1 MFKHDYLIPNKQL
14 KAAIIYRG
22 PSLIDNKPIVA
33 VATYSKRNRKTGGM
47 IQTYILVD
55 GLDPRVANKNGAD
68 HSICGNC
75 PFRGTPHGEPDK
87 ALAKDRRCYV
97 RIDQGP
103 LNVYKSIQR
112 GVYPFIRGHAAIA
125 ALGRGR
131 MIRIGTYGDGAAVPS
146 YIWDSLISEA
156 RGHTAYSHQA
166 LMRTANFRPDLYMR
180 SIDSLEEAYQ
190 AWANG
195 QRTFRVVKRVN
206 EIIKGKEILCPA
218 SKEAGRRVQC
228 ADCRLCGGTRVQAK
242 SIAIPA
248 H

>member
-1 MFKHDYLIPNKQL
+1 MTKQL
-14 KAAIIYRG
+14 QSAIIYRG
-22 PSLIDNKPIVA
+22 PSLIDGNPIV
-33 VATYSKRNRKTGGM
+33 VIATYTNSNSKTGGM
-47 IQTYILVD
+47 VQTYILVD
-55 GLDPRVANKNGAD
+55 GVDLRHANKSGAD
-68 HSICGNC
+68 YSICGNC
-75 PFRGTPHGEPDK
+75 PYKGEPNDNPNR
-87 ALAKDRRCYV
+87 ALASNRKCYV

-103 LNVYKSIQR
+103 LLVWKSLQR
-112 GVYPFIRGHAAIA
+112 GVYPFIRGHKAIA
-125 ALGRGR
+125 DLGRGR
-131 MIRIGTYGDGAAVPS
+131 MVRIGTYGDGAAVPS

-156 RGHTAYSHQA
+156 TGHTAYSHQA

-180 SIDSLEEAYQ
+180 SIGSIEEAYE

-195 QRTFRVVKRVN
+195 QRTFRVVKSVD
-206 EIIKGKEILCPA
+206 EIVKGKEILCPA

>member
-1 MFKHDYLIPNKQL
+1 MAQQL
-14 KAAIIYRG
+14 QSAIIYRG
-22 PSLIDNKPIVA
+22 PSLIDNKPIVV
-33 VATYSKRNRKTGGM
+33 VATYTKRNRKTGGM
-47 IQTYILVD
+47 VQTYILVD
-55 GLDPRVANKNGAD
+55 GVDPRHANKSGAD
-68 HSICGNC
+68 YSICGNC
-75 PFRGTPHGEPDK
+75 PFRGTAHNEPK
-87 ALAKDRRCYV
+87 YKLAKGRKCYV

-103 LNVYKSIQR
+103 LNVYRAVQR
-112 GVYPFIRGHAAIA
+112 DVYPFVRGHAAIT

-131 MIRIGTYGDGAAVPS
+131 MVRIGTYGDGAAVPS

-156 RGHTAYSHQA
+156 AGHTAYSHQA

-180 SIDSLEEAYQ
+180 SIGSLEEAYE

-195 QRTFRVVKRVN
+195 QRTFRVVNSVAD
-206 EIIKGKEILCPA
+206 IVKGKEILCPA